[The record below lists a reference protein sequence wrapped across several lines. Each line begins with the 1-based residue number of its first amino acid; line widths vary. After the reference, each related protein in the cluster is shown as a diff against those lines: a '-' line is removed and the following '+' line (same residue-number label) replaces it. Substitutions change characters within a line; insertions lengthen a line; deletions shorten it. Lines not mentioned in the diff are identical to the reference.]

1 MSRRLLLPSILPL
14 LLAGAPA
21 LAEPPYPLSIE
32 NQRTARGYRL
42 QARNLGPAPVSLSLR
57 LSDQVNLASERSYP
71 QVVVVPPNGGSVDLG
86 EVYAATASRA
96 FSFRTQYRWLLGDLR
111 ARHAPETLYR
121 LPWPDGQRFAF
132 GQSPGGPLSTHTQPD
147 SEYAVDIPM
156 PEGTPIVAARA
167 GRVIA
172 TAASQTFGG
181 QTPDMLSRANVV
193 QILHDDRSIGLYAH
207 LAPGGVR
214 VASGQYVPAGQV
226 IGLAGSTGY
235 SSGPHLHFAV
245 LTVRLNGDRL
255 EHVSQPFNFYV
266 GNPPQTIV
274 PRLGL
279 AVTAQYRE
287 PYQAATA
294 SARNVTAH
302 STPPPVP
309 GEEKNRLPPTAVAPA
324 PSPWWETLL
333 AVPASIWSGILLL
346 LALLFAWRSATL
358 NRD

>member
-1 MSRRLLLPSILPL
+1 MSRRPL
-14 LLAGAPA
+14 LLSVLLLAAAPA
-21 LAEPPYPLSIE
+21 LAEAPYPLSIE

-57 LSDQVNLASERSYP
+57 LSEPVNLASERSYP

-86 EVYAATASRA
+86 EVYAATAGRA

-121 LPWPDGQRFAF
+121 LPWPDGQRFTF

-156 PEGTPIVAARA
+156 PEGSPIVAARA

-172 TAASQTFGG
+172 TAASQTFGS

-214 VASGQYVPAGQV
+214 VASGQYVQAGQV

-235 SSGPHLHFAV
+235 SNGPHLHFAV

-287 PYQAATA
+287 AYPAA
-294 SARNVTAH
+294 
-302 STPPPVP
+302 PP
-309 GEEKNRLPPTAVAPA
+309 AVSAPA
-324 PSPWWETLL
+324 QPRPESGKPGALPAGQTADQIFWQTLRDL
-333 AVPASIWSGILLL
+333 PASFWSGALLL
-346 LALLFAWRSATL
+346 LALLLAWRKATAA
-358 NRD
+358 RD